1 MKKVSLG
8 KIIESTVEDKYK
20 YHFNTDRPPSK
31 LTLGEFYKTFEAN
44 RVGQHTTYNVVGKRD
59 YSCIDKLTKKC

>member
-20 YHFNTDRPPSK
+20 YRFVTDQSRPN
-31 LTLGEFYKTFEAN
+31 LAEYYKTFEAI
-44 RVGQHTTYNVVGKRD
+44 RAGQHSSTYSVVGQRNYSAVDRLVKR
-59 YSCIDKLTKKC
+59 S